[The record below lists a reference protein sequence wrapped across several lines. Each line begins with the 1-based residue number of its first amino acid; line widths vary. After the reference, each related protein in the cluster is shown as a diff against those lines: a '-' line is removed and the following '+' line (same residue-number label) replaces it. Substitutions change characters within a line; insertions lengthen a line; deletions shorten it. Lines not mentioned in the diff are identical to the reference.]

1 MIKYKVANLFKEA
14 TVLYNS
20 TNYAKICHRDS
31 PSHLV
36 PEKQQVSLQLIWGT
50 DNDKSHLNSCAN

>member
-36 PEKQQVSLQLIWGT
+36 PEKQQVSLQLI
-50 DNDKSHLNSCAN
+50 